1 MLLFLLNKNNSDKEI
16 SQNTKTLYEI
26 NSKKRNILVSYKNAI
41 EQKIPDN
48 TNFKNRLLNLSI
60 NFKINTEE
68 FIESLYKTNFESVEF
83 VTSPGEF
90 SIRGYI
96 IDIFSYSNNKPYR
109 IVLSN
114 DLVESITIFDV
125 ETQLSISKVTEIEIV
140 PNIEDVNLVESS
152 TYIFSHLK
160 KNTII
165 WIEEKTSFLSELN
178 ESLKLKL
185 KDQKI
190 YPVTALCPI

>member
-1 MLLFLLNKNNSDKEI
+1 M
-16 SQNTKTLYEI
+16 
-26 NSKKRNILVSYKNAI
+26 
-41 EQKIPDN
+41 
-48 TNFKNRLLNLSI
+48 
-60 NFKINTEE
+60 
-68 FIESLYKTNFESVEF
+68 
-83 VTSPGEF
+83 
-90 SIRGYI
+90 
-96 IDIFSYSNNKPYR
+96 IFSLIQIKPYR

-140 PNIEDVNLVESS
+140 PNIEDVNLVESN

-185 KDQKI
+185 KDFHTINFSKSRKNKLKNQIILKSNDQPSFNKDLNILEENIIKNMSLGLKTIITTNSDLQQKRFSK
-190 YPVTALCPI
+190 Y